1 MFKEVNTEGD
11 QISFK
16 TLDDEEFGINFSS
29 IKNSNL
35 YGRHEVEMNIPLD
48 DFNDNHDILCDI
60 RFYIPEAIPEPE
72 AEPENAED
80 GEEQNDD
87 GKIKEETVKAEFH
100 TKAEIIE
107 KDIRKKSKIDE
118 NMGELV
124 ARVENLSL
132 VVPRGK
138 YTADLHMNNMKLHG
152 STFNYKILYQNVV
165 KAFLLPNNDG
175 IHYSLVLGFS
185 KPLRQGNTKYPYIIF
200 QFKISKRLEL
210 ELNPPA
216 ETLSQIHKNLKPA
229 YSGPAYE
236 IVAKL
241 FKMIIGVNI
250 IIPGSF
256 KTSQGYSSLKCTVGN
271 QEGHLFMMNKSM
283 IFIKKPV
290 IYIRLG
296 DVARIEF
303 QRVTGGLHMRG
314 FDFEVV
320 LKNGMSTIYSGADK
334 RELDTVTAYFKKAG
348 IPVKTINEMNN
359 LDAELGMSDEE
370 NSIVTEDR
378 DGEEEEDDDFVA
390 PDDNV
395 GGDEDWGS
403 DEDGVDED

>member
-1 MFKEVNTEGD
+1 
-11 QISFK
+11 
-16 TLDDEEFGINFSS
+16 L
-29 IKNSNL
+29 
-35 YGRHEVEMNIPLD
+35 
-48 DFNDNHDILCDI
+48 
-60 RFYIPEAIPEPE
+60 A
-72 AEPENAED
+72 
-80 GEEQNDD
+80 
-87 GKIKEETVKAEFH
+87 ETV
-100 TKAEIIE
+100 E
-107 KDIRKKSKIDE
+107 KTVRKKSKIDE

-124 ARVENLSL
+124 ARIENLSL

-200 QFKISKRLEL
+200 QFKIKKNIQV
-210 ELNPPA
+210 ELNLPA
-216 ETLSQIHKNLKPA
+216 ETLSGIHKNLKPA

-256 KTSQGYSSLKCTVGN
+256 KTSQGQSSIKCRVGS
-271 QEGHLFMMNKSM
+271 QEGYLFMMNKSM

-296 DVARIEF
+296 EVARVEF
-303 QRVTGGLHMRG
+303 QRVSGHVHMRA
-314 FDFEVV
+314 FDFEVI
-320 LKNGMSTIYSGADK
+320 LKSGMSTIFSGADK
-334 RELDTVTAYFKKAG
+334 RELEIVTAYFKGAN
-348 IPVKTINEMNN
+348 IEVKTINEMNN
-359 LDAELGMSDEE
+359 LDAQLGLSDGDGA
-370 NSIVTEDR
+370 SIVTEDGG

-390 PDDNV
+390 PDEEKGAD
-395 GGDEDWGS
+395 DDWGS
-403 DEDGVDED
+403 DDDGVDED